1 MGNPVILHTS
11 DWHLGH
17 QLCRRH
23 RDEEFEYFLH
33 WLGDTIAEKQVNH
46 IIIAG
51 DIFDTGAPAP
61 TAQRLYYEFLARA
74 NQAGVRSITI
84 TAGNHDSPLFLTA
97 AGSLLKALRINVI
110 GAASDNVDDEIILL
124 PDRNG
129 EPEAIVCA
137 VPYLRERDARKAV
150 PGESIEDKER
160 SLAAGISEHY
170 RIIALK
176 AEALRREI
184 GRDIPIIA
192 TGHLFTTGAVTGDG
206 VRELYIGALG
216 RLPHS
221 IFPPIFDY
229 VALGHI
235 HKPQKVGASETI
247 RYSGSPLPMSFAE
260 AGQAKSS
267 VLVHFDGHSARVEIL
282 QTPQFRKFQTL
293 RGSRETLLQ
302 ELEQLVAQCE
312 PGAQSIWLEL
322 EHDGTDAIADLNQR
336 AKELVSGS
344 TLDILCVKRAQQAGS
359 ATSKTIGR
367 SLEEYSP
374 EEMFGQRLAQSGYNG
389 EEGAEMMNAFR
400 ELLALWHER
409 QEGE

>member
-1 MGNPVILHTS
+1 MAYPVILHTS

-17 QLCRRH
+17 QLYRRR
-23 RDEEFEYFLH
+23 RDDEFESFLR
-33 WLGDTIAEKQVNH
+33 WLGAIIAEKQVNH

-51 DIFDTGAPAP
+51 DVFDTGVPAP
-61 TAQRLYYEFLARA
+61 GAQRLYYEFLARA
-74 NQAGVRSITI
+74 NQAGVRSITV

-97 AGSLLKALRINVI
+97 AGSLLKALKINVI
-110 GAASDNVDDEIILL
+110 GAPGPSIDDEIVLL

-150 PGESIEDKER
+150 PGESMEEKER

-170 RIIALK
+170 RQIALR

-184 GRDIPIIA
+184 GRDIPILA
-192 TGHLFTTGAVTGDG
+192 TGHLFTTGAISGDA

-221 IFPPIFDY
+221 IFSPVFDY

-235 HKPQKVGASETI
+235 HKPQKVGASENI

-260 AGQAKSS
+260 ASQAKSS
-267 VLVHFDGHSARVEIL
+267 VLVYFDGHSARVEIL

-293 RGSRETLLQ
+293 RGSRQTILQ
-302 ELEQLVAQCE
+302 ELERLVSQCE
-312 PGAQSIWLEL
+312 PDSDAIWLEL
-322 EHDGTDAIADLNQR
+322 EHDGTDVMADLNQR
-336 AKELVSGS
+336 AHELVSGQP
-344 TLDILCVKRAQQAGS
+344 LEILCVKRATQS
-359 ATSKTIGR
+359 ANAVEKTTGR
-367 SLEEYSP
+367 SLDEYTP
-374 EEMFGQRLAQSGYNG
+374 EEMFGQRLIQAGCND

-409 QEGE
+409 QQGE